1 MVDFYAYQADA
12 RRRTRRL
19 IVGFVLA
26 LAAVVVALDL
36 VLFALLSV
44 REFARPAPLAYAE
57 LHPGVALSFSLL
69 VLGVI
74 GLASLYKSLELR
86 GGGAVVARS
95 LGGVRVERTA
105 ADLRHKRLLNVVE
118 EMAIASGVPMP
129 EVYVLEQEPAIN
141 AFAAGHTPA
150 NAAITVT
157 QGALDRLER
166 DELEGVIGHEFS
178 HILNGDM
185 RLNLQLMGWLFG
197 LLVVALIGRMI
208 LAFGP
213 RGRDR
218 RDAGG
223 VVVVALAMMA
233 LGYVGLLAGR
243 ILQAAV
249 SRQRERLAD
258 ASSVQF
264 TRNPL
269 GLKGALLKIAALTEG
284 SHLRTTDAEQV
295 AHMLF
300 APGMARVFATH
311 PPLLKRIR
319 ALDPHFD
326 PHEELHRAVAAS
338 RPVLAPPQPEDERL
352 EAGTPEPQSAAR
364 PLSAVESPVGAG
376 ALAALRTSVPAAPE
390 RIASQVG
397 QPQTVHVEHARE
409 LRLSLPE
416 SLQSYAAVP
425 AKARS
430 FVLGLLL
437 SRDPVVRSA
446 QTQVLSST
454 LTPLELG
461 AVQSTAAIAGDLAP
475 QLRLP
480 ALLQLFPAL
489 RRGSPAERQMLARLA
504 SDLIHADAHIDVF
517 EFCLAKLLESLL
529 EDVMQARAPHG
540 SVSLDKA
547 APQVQVLLATM
558 ASVGTSDEA
567 QARSA
572 YQAGMRAVL
581 PTAGPAFV
589 AYSDWAQRL
598 DAALPVLEALDAR
611 AKQALIAGLVRTI
624 GSDGVL
630 EVAEAELLRT
640 VCALL
645 HCPLPPLLPP
655 AAPV

>member
-1 MVDFYAYQADA
+1 VDFYAYQADA

-19 IVGFVLA
+19 IAGFVLA

-57 LHPGVALSFSLL
+57 RHPGVAMLFSLL

-86 GGGAVVARS
+86 GGGAVIARS

-129 EVYVLEQEPAIN
+129 EVYVLEQEPGIN

-208 LAFGP
+208 LAFGS

-223 VVVVALAMMA
+223 VVVVALAMVA

-300 APGMARVFATH
+300 APGLARVFATH

-338 RPVLAPPQPEDERL
+338 RPVLAPPQPEDERP
-352 EAGTPEPQSAAR
+352 EAGTPEPHSDTLA
-364 PLSAVESPVGAG
+364 LSAGESPAGAG
-376 ALAALRTSVPAAPE
+376 VGLAALRTSVPAAAE
-390 RIASQVG
+390 SIAAQVG
-397 QPQTVHVEHARE
+397 QPETVHVEHARE

-437 SRDPVVRSA
+437 SRDPGVRSA

-461 AVQSTAAIAGDLAP
+461 AVQSAAAIAGDLAP

-504 SDLIHADAHIDVF
+504 SDLIHADANIDVF

-540 SVSLDKA
+540 SISLDKA
-547 APQVQVLLATM
+547 VSQIQVLLATM
-558 ASVGTSDEA
+558 ATVGASDEA

-572 YQAGMRAVL
+572 YQAGIQAVL
-581 PTAGPAFV
+581 PAPGPAFV

-611 AKQALIAGLVRTI
+611 AKQALIEALVRTI

-645 HCPLPPLLPP
+645 HCPLPPLLPSP
-655 AAPV
+655 APM

>member
-1 MVDFYAYQADA
+1 MDFYAYQADA
-12 RRRTRRL
+12 RRRTHRL
-19 IVGFVLA
+19 IFAFVLA
-26 LAAVVVALDL
+26 VATVVAALDL
-36 VLFALLSV
+36 VLFALLSM
-44 REFARPAPLAYAE
+44 RQFGGPAPLAYAAV
-57 LHPGVALSFSLL
+57 HPGVALLFSLL

-95 LGGVRVERTA
+95 LGGVRLERTA

-157 QGALDRLER
+157 QGALDRLDR
-166 DELEGVIGHEFS
+166 DELEGVVGHEFS

-218 RDAGG
+218 RDGG
-223 VVVVALAMMA
+223 SVVVVALAMVA

-269 GLKGALLKIAALTEG
+269 GLKGALLKIAALSEG
-284 SHLRTTDAEQV
+284 SYLRTTDAEQV

-300 APGMARVFATH
+300 APGLARVFATH
-311 PPLLKRIR
+311 PPLLGRIR

-326 PHEELHRAVAAS
+326 PHEELTRAVAAS
-338 RPVLAPPQPEDERL
+338 RPVLAPPQPEEERPD
-352 EAGTPEPQSAAR
+352 AGTPEPHSDALAR
-364 PLSAVESPVGAG
+364 VAIESPDGATG
-376 ALAALRTSVPAAPE
+376 LAPLRSPVPAAAQA
-390 RIASQVG
+390 IAAQVG
-397 QPQTVHVEHARE
+397 QPETAHVEHARE
-409 LRLSLPE
+409 LRLAFPDSLRAF
-416 SLQSYAAVP
+416 AAVP

-437 SRDPVVRSA
+437 SRDAAVRSA
-446 QTQVLSST
+446 QTQVLSAT

-461 AVQSTAAIAGDLAP
+461 AVQSAAAIAGDLDP

-489 RRGSPAERQMLARLA
+489 RRGSPAERQMLSQLA
-504 SDLIHADAHIDVF
+504 SDLIHADPRIDVF
-517 EFCLAKLLESLL
+517 EFCLARLLETLL
-529 EDVMQARAPHG
+529 QDVIQARVPHG
-540 SVSLDKA
+540 TGSLAEA
-547 APQVQVLLATM
+547 APQIQVLFATV
-558 ASVGTSDEA
+558 ASAGASDA
-567 QARSA
+567 SQARSA
-572 YQAGMRAVL
+572 YEAGIQAVL
-581 PTAGPAFV
+581 PVPRPDFV
-589 AYSDWAQRL
+589 AYEDWAQRL

-611 AKQALIAGLVRTI
+611 AKQAVIEGLVRTI
-624 GSDGVL
+624 GSDGAL

-645 HCPLPPLLPP
+645 HCPLPPLLPSR
-655 AAPV
+655 